1 MNNYIFY
8 FSGTGNSLSI
18 AKQICARTQNTELIS
33 ITNQIESGYEIE
45 DADTIGFVLPV
56 YLFGAPLIAE
66 EFIKKLKIKRHK
78 YLYVLFVHGG
88 APYSAVNNFKSK
100 LNDAGLKVDAGF
112 EIVSPDNYIAGNNP
126 PNIEEARDILSKS
139 KEELNKVIEE
149 MKNTED
155 LSPTIVSGELMDRV
169 NTVALHF
176 KSYESL
182 SLEECRE
189 LYVSCTQRLLDYINN
204 HEEILPYLAIYPFT
218 ENEIEFAIAFNKPGT
233 YERVDNKFIAY
244 VSNINGK
251 VCYRIDTGATDTNP
265 LKTIHRES
273 YSEALKIVKGE
284 AKS

>member
-1 MNNYIFY
+1 MKILPFLLAFLAL
-8 FSGTGNSLSI
+8 FSCGTNDPFKRLEPEHIKAFNRMI
-18 AKQICARTQNTELIS
+18 AP
-33 ITNQIESGYEIE
+33 
-45 DADTIGFVLPV
+45 F
-56 YLFGAPLIAE
+56 
-66 EFIKKLKIKRHK
+66 
-78 YLYVLFVHGG
+78 
-88 APYSAVNNFKSK
+88 
-100 LNDAGLKVDAGF
+100 
-112 EIVSPDNYIAGNNP
+112 
-126 PNIEEARDILSKS
+126 
-139 KEELNKVIEE
+139 IEE

>member
-149 MKNTED
+149 MKNRENSFPKISLRKNLFGT
-155 LSPTIVSGELMDRV
+155 LMRPS
-169 NTVALHF
+169 F
-176 KSYESL
+176 KG
-182 SLEECRE
+182 
-189 LYVSCTQRLLDYINN
+189 
-204 HEEILPYLAIYPFT
+204 
-218 ENEIEFAIAFNKPGT
+218 IASKAAQ
-233 YERVDNKFIAY
+233 KFITTNDCNACGTC
-244 VSNINGK
+244 VKLCPRGIISINENNRPEWIGSNCEMCFSCINLCPKKAIEIGK
-251 VCYRIDTGATDTNP
+251 KTEGRNRYKNP
-265 LKTIHRES
+265 EVTITELTVRKNEP
-273 YSEALKIVKGE
+273 
-284 AKS
+284 